1 MYSSFCKLGIFKRR
15 TRQTHRKLLCT
26 CASPFT
32 LSITIC
38 NTEENTFLLTSHL
51 FPLAC
56 NRFALCVAT
65 YLLGTFISKLM
76 HEVSHFFVVLF
87 PLLGAL
93 FLLTLIPVAAYA
105 SYPADFLGLNLV
117 NPKHFFY
124 IAKKTWGSMKQNDL
138 KVKSKD
144 L

>member
-1 MYSSFCKLGIFKRR
+1 MLCAVTYFLGHIIF
-15 TRQTHRKLLCT
+15 
-26 CASPFT
+26 
-32 LSITIC
+32 
-38 NTEENTFLLTSHL
+38 N
-51 FPLAC
+51 
-56 NRFALCVAT
+56 
-65 YLLGTFISKLM
+65 LM

-87 PLLGAL
+87 PVLGAL
-93 FLLTLIPVAAYA
+93 FLLTLLPIASYA